1 MTPVTARCD
10 GSTIGA
16 KAGIRGCSAA
26 AGPVKIRSAAL
37 TKGCTLSCTCVST
50 RKLLRSARGRV
61 RGLASP
67 ARQRISACAH
77 KALQSA
83 ASHQSTHVCETAI
96 TALLLSMAHPATY
109 DTRETDTWK
118 KIFPI
123 FNFFHLRRRVM
134 LINVRLQ
141 MLA

>member
-83 ASHQSTHVCETAI
+83 ASHQ
-96 TALLLSMAHPATY
+96 AHMCVKRQSQPCSSAWHILPVRHARDRY
-109 DTRETDTWK
+109 LEKDFSNLEF
-118 KIFPI
+118 FP
-123 FNFFHLRRRVM
+123 FAQACN
-134 LINVRLQ
+134 
-141 MLA
+141 AD